1 MPPRDP
7 RRPDR
12 VGAAVREE
20 VAAFINRDLKDP
32 RVTGLVT
39 VTAVEMTRDLRHATV
54 FVSVMGSDADRTSTL
69 EGLTASAAHLRG
81 RVGRAL
87 RLQFA
92 PEITFRLDESVAR
105 AARIESLLADIK
117 RAEAPAQADLSP
129 AADAEASAA
138 TSDPDAGDT
147 EGAAQQS
154 ATDDDVPAR
163 DE

>member
-20 VAAFINRDLKDP
+20 VAAFIARDLKDP

-54 FVSVMGSDADRTSTL
+54 YVSVMGSDAEREASL
-69 EGLTASAAHLRG
+69 EGLTATAPHLRG

-92 PEITFRLDESVAR
+92 PEIVFKLDESVAR
-105 AARIESLLADIK
+105 AARIESLLAEIK
-117 RAEAPAQADLSP
+117 RSEAPAADPS
-129 AADAEASAA
+129 AD
-138 TSDPDAGDT
+138 DGPDADR
-147 EGAAQQS
+147 A
-154 ATDDDVPAR
+154 DD
-163 DE
+163 

>member
-69 EGLTASAAHLRG
+69 EGLTASAPHLRG

-117 RAEAPAQADLSP
+117 RAEAPA
-129 AADAEASAA
+129 DAEAP
-138 TSDPDAGDT
+138 PDAGT
-147 EGAAQQS
+147 EATAGPS
-154 ATDDDVPAR
+154 APDDDAPAR